1 MTPFMRSPHC
11 FFVAAAAALAL
22 LSACRAPAPAPLA
35 MSMDAYLVVP
45 DVAGSAPDQVMTTV
59 TLRDSA
65 GAVVAA
71 PRVFAYV
78 GSPATVQMGDSE
90 TSFKVVINSARNP
103 EGVLVT
109 ATLTQGDAGAPST
122 ATSLAKTSLPPAPT
136 LRKPTES

>member
-11 FFVAAAAALAL
+11 FVAAAAALTL

-65 GAVVAA
+65 GAVV
-71 PRVFAYV
+71 
-78 GSPATVQMGDSE
+78 
-90 TSFKVVINSARNP
+90 
-103 EGVLVT
+103 
-109 ATLTQGDAGAPST
+109 
-122 ATSLAKTSLPPAPT
+122 
-136 LRKPTES
+136 

>member
-1 MTPFMRSPHC
+1 MTPFMRSSPC
-11 FFVAAAAALAL
+11 FAAAVAIAL
-22 LSACRAPAPAPLA
+22 LSACRTPAPAPLA

-71 PRVFAYV
+71 PRIFAYV
-78 GSPATVQMGDSE
+78 GSPATFQMGDGE

-103 EGVLVT
+103 QEVLVT

-122 ATSLAKTSLPPAPT
+122 ATSLAKTSPPPAPT
-136 LRKPTES
+136 LPKPTES

>member
-1 MTPFMRSPHC
+1 MTPFMRSSPC
-11 FFVAAAAALAL
+11 FAAAAALAL

-35 MSMDAYLVVP
+35 MNIDAYLIT

-71 PRVFAYV
+71 PRIFAYV
-78 GSPATVQMGDSE
+78 GSPATFQMGDSE
-90 TSFKVVINSARNP
+90 TSFKVVINSAQSP
-103 EGVLVT
+103 EGVRVT

-122 ATSLAKTSLPPAPT
+122 ATSLAKTSPPPAPT
-136 LRKPTES
+136 LPKPTES

>member
-1 MTPFMRSPHC
+1 MRSAPC
-11 FFVAAAAALAL
+11 FAATAALAL

-35 MSMDAYLVVP
+35 MSMDAYLVT
-45 DVAGSAPDQVMTTV
+45 DVGGSAPDQVMTTV

-109 ATLTQGDAGAPST
+109 ATLTQGNAGAPST

-136 LRKPTES
+136 LSKPTGS

>member
-1 MTPFMRSPHC
+1 MRSAPC
-11 FFVAAAAALAL
+11 FAATAALAL

-78 GSPATVQMGDSE
+78 GSPATFQMGDGE
-90 TSFKVVINSARNP
+90 TSFKVVINSVRNP
-103 EGVLVT
+103 EAVLVT
-109 ATLTQGDAGAPST
+109 ATLTQGDTGAPST
-122 ATSLAKTSLPPAPT
+122 VTSLAKTSLPPAPT
-136 LRKPTES
+136 LSKPTGS

>member
-1 MTPFMRSPHC
+1 MRSSPYI
-11 FFVAAAAALAL
+11 AAAVALAL

-35 MSMDAYLVVP
+35 MNIDAYLVT
-45 DVAGSAPDQVMTTV
+45 DVAGSAPDTVMTTV
-59 TLRDSA
+59 TLRDEA

-71 PRVFAYV
+71 PRVVAYV
-78 GSPATVQMGDSE
+78 GSPATVQVGNSE
-90 TSFKVVINSARNP
+90 SSFKVVINSARNP

-136 LRKPTES
+136 LRNPTGS